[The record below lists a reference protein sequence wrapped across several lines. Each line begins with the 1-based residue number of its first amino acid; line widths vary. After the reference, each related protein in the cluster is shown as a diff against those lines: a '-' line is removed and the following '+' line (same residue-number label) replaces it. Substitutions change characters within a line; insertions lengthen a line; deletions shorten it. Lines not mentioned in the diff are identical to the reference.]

1 MKQEILEKL
10 GLSPNEVKVYLV
22 LLRLGSASATE
33 IAKGSGVHRVN
44 VYDALERLMEKG
56 LVSAVVKIN
65 KKYYE
70 AADPDRIVDM
80 LKEKE
85 RGIEE
90 VRQILPEL
98 KMDYKMAS
106 KRQDVHNFKGREGLK
121 TFFED
126 ILKTLKKGEEVAAFG
141 SAGKGALILPHYLDK
156 WEKRRVEAGITF
168 KLMFSDTEQGRTRGA
183 QLNKLK
189 LTEVRYLPK
198 GLVGPADIY
207 VYGNKTSIS
216 LWSEDMPL
224 SILVENKE
232 IADSFRSFFN
242 WFWKIS
248 KR

>member
-126 ILKTLKKGEEVAAFG
+126 ILKTLKKGEEILSFG
-141 SAGKGALILPHYLDK
+141 SAGKGSVILPHYMDM
-156 WEKRRVEAGITF
+156 WEKRRVE
-168 KLMFSDTEQGRTRGA
+168 
-183 QLNKLK
+183 
-189 LTEVRYLPK
+189 
-198 GLVGPADIY
+198 
-207 VYGNKTSIS
+207 
-216 LWSEDMPL
+216 
-224 SILVENKE
+224 
-232 IADSFRSFFN
+232 
-242 WFWKIS
+242 
-248 KR
+248 